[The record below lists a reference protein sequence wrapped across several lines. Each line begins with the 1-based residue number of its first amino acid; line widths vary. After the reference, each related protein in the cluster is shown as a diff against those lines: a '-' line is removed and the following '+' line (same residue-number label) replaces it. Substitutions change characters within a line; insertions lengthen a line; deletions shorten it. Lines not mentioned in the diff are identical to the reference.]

1 VGGIVTNRIDV
12 DGTYNTA
19 YGFDGIFRL
28 YGDDYLTLKWAQTFE
43 DDRDNDPVSL
53 APARIYA
60 NWERRTIEGPA
71 YNLEFSRAGADYS
84 PGLGYERRE
93 DFTRLG
99 NGVLYGW
106 IPGEES
112 SLLRHQIF
120 VDGFIFLRN
129 SDSSTESAEITPGW
143 SFRTKSGYS
152 GTFSAQMF
160 YEDVLESIEFSDD
173 TDVPADNYTFY
184 GFNGRF
190 GTPSNNLN
198 RISTSIY
205 AGSFYDGWR
214 TSLSI
219 SPTYIPFPDFVLS
232 GTYQFN
238 RVTFP
243 DRDQE
248 FTAHIGRLRLLSTLT
263 IKHSVI
269 AFLQYNSAGDVILT
283 NIRLRYNPS
292 EGNDLYIVYD
302 EGLNTDRHRE
312 DPVLPVTR
320 NRTVMLKYSYTFN
333 IGL

>member
-1 VGGIVTNRIDV
+1 VGGIVSNRMDV
-12 DGTYNTA
+12 DGNYNTA

-43 DDRDNDPVSL
+43 DDRDNNPASL
-53 APARIYA
+53 KPSRIYA
-60 NWERRTIEGPA
+60 NWQRRTMDGLG
-71 YNLEFSRAGADYS
+71 YNLEFSRAGADYR
-84 PGLGYERRE
+84 PGLGYERRD
-93 DFTRLG
+93 DFTRFG
-99 NGVLYGW
+99 NLIQYVW

-112 SLLRHQIF
+112 SLLRHRIF
-120 VDGFIFLRN
+120 MDGFIFLRN
-129 SDSSTESAEITPGW
+129 SDSVTESSEIGPGW
-143 SFRTKSGYS
+143 SFRTKSGYT
-152 GTFSAQMF
+152 GGFEAQM
-160 YEDVLESIEFSDD
+160 YHEDVRESFEFSDD
-173 TDVPADNYTFY
+173 ADVPAGKYTFY

-190 GTPSNNLN
+190 GTPSSGLK
-198 RISTSIY
+198 RISTSIQ

-214 TSLSI
+214 VSLSI
-219 SPTYIPFPDFVLS
+219 SPTFIPFPNLELS

-243 DRDQE
+243 DRDQR
-248 FTAHIGRLRLLSTLT
+248 FTSHIGQLRLLSTLT

-269 AFLQYNSAGDVILT
+269 AFIQYNSAGDVILT